1 LSRPVASPIISGSL
15 PGYQSFVG
23 YDPDSGNTLIVLTNL
38 EDAPNGTIAA
48 NDIAK
53 LILAQL

>member
-1 LSRPVASPIISGSL
+1 MIGHDGSL
-15 PGYQSFVG
+15 PGYQSFMG
-23 YDPDSGNTLIVLTNL
+23 YDPDRGNTLIVLTNL
-38 EDAPNGTIAA
+38 QDTPDGTMAA